1 MASRSRC
8 LTCRLNRGVELRK
21 SVAQEPGLLSLEQS
35 PQWHGCCFGQGAE
48 EAQASPLQKQLRGGG
63 LEVAR
68 WTVAASPNQDAAED
82 PRVAVAEDLA

>member
-8 LTCRLNRGVELRK
+8 LTCRLNHGVELRK

-48 EAQASPLQKQLRGGG
+48 EAQVSPLQKQLRGGG
-63 LEVAR
+63 GGSRLR
-68 WTVAASPNQDAAED
+68 GGQSP
-82 PRVAVAEDLA
+82 RRLTKMRRRILV